1 MCKVCSHP
9 PYSHDKAAKT
19 DAAAC
24 GGSTEIAGNLVK
36 GEWAPRTH
44 RDPLELHKF
53 KVNARWVGHPG
64 TRSSVFIGTTEC
76 NRLQQK
82 WWEAYSGLPEMGIY
96 FPFSWVSGTS
106 RLVGLPPSPGSLWDP
121 GLFDLPNAHHSPL
134 WWISDFLCS
143 SSEEKKKTGRCPGQG
158 VFFSASEACLVLLKS
173 AWSCG
178 RSVNAEICC
187 IPDIAVLHCYS
198 TCFFEK
204 QDQLSLPRHVSDHS

>member
-1 MCKVCSHP
+1 MCKACSHP

-44 RDPLELHKF
+44 HNPLELHKF

-64 TRSSVFIGTTEC
+64 TRSSVFTGTIEC

-121 GLFDLPNAHHSPL
+121 GLSL
-134 WWISDFLCS
+134 I
-143 SSEEKKKTGRCPGQG
+143 CPMLTTVLFGGSLIFCVPAQRKRKRQEGAQG
-158 VFFSASEACLVLLKS
+158 KEFPFQQVRH
-173 AWSCG
+173 AWSHW
-178 RSVNAEICC
+178 RA
-187 IPDIAVLHCYS
+187 PDHAAAV
-198 TCFFEK
+198 
-204 QDQLSLPRHVSDHS
+204 